1 MLGTLILWLGWLFFN
16 AGSSAAIA
24 NGSNED
30 AERAIINS
38 ILSPA
43 AAGLLTFATR
53 KHITGEKKDIRLDF
67 QALTNGILAGL
78 VAITAG
84 CASVEPW
91 AAVIMG
97 LIGSLTYS
105 VSCLIMNKCKIDD
118 PLEAFQVHGACGV
131 MGCILVAFFQIDN
144 GIFYGGKSSTDDEG
158 NKTVAG
164 GELLGIQIASCLI
177 IILWSGGLSAIFF
190 GISKAMGVLRLSEQD
205 EILGGDLHYFG
216 PIEFYGNPKD
226 YDLVEIMQKQIAA
239 SAGKAKEDQ
248 VEDMEGGGQELKQIV
263 KFHPSSEPKNE

>member
-1 MLGTLILWLGWLFFN
+1 M
-16 AGSSAAIA
+16 
-24 NGSNED
+24 
-30 AERAIINS
+30 
-38 ILSPA
+38 
-43 AAGLLTFATR
+43 
-53 KHITGEKKDIRLDF
+53 
-67 QALTNGILAGL
+67 TNGILAGL

-105 VSCLIMNKCKIDD
+105 VACLVMIKCKIDD

-177 IILWSGGLSAIFF
+177 IILWSGGLSAVFF

-248 VEDMEGGGQELKQIV
+248 LEDMEGGQEMKQIV
-263 KFHPSSEPKNE
+263 QFHPSMEPKNE

>member
-1 MLGTLILWLGWLFFN
+1 MGVIRKYITR
-16 AGSSAAIA
+16 
-24 NGSNED
+24 
-30 AERAIINS
+30 ER
-38 ILSPA
+38 
-43 AAGLLTFATR
+43 R
-53 KHITGEKKDIRLDF
+53 DIRLDF

-78 VAITAG
+78 VTITAG

-91 AAVIMG
+91 AAVVMG
-97 LIGSLTYS
+97 LIGSVTYS
-105 VSCLIMNKCKIDD
+105 LACLVMNKLKIDD

-144 GIFYGGKSSTDDEG
+144 GILYGGKSSTDDEG

-164 GELLGIQIASCLI
+164 GELLGVQLLGCLI

-216 PIEFYGNPKD
+216 PIEFYGNPND
-226 YDLVEIMQKQIAA
+226 YDLREIMHK
-239 SAGKAKEDQ
+239 
-248 VEDMEGGGQELKQIV
+248 
-263 KFHPSSEPKNE
+263 